1 MAAPPGCA
9 ARNDSCSPWFHAPG
23 HLRLRVLRF
32 AVFLPA
38 VGALAFVFDFALA
51 FVFALLGFVVVVVA
65 LVVTPPVVTLPRTVG
80 RVTGGRVTGGRVGG
94 VVPPPRRPSAQLSV
108 TSPWRP
114 SASG

>member
-23 HLRLRVLRF
+23 HLCLRVLRF

-51 FVFALLGFVVVVVA
+51 FVLPGFAVLVVA
-65 LVVTPPVVTLPRTVG
+65 LVVMPPVVTVPRTVG

-94 VVPPPRRPSAQLSV
+94 VVPPRRPSAQLSV

-114 SASG
+114 S